1 MRAKSTRY
9 AKFKWRKNMFRWI
22 NFSSA
27 ASALL
32 ATTLLASP
40 AFAWNFDDAT
50 CAPTEAY
57 EVDAIPIPQVM
68 LMLDQS
74 GSMAQNNKWAQAV
87 NAIDTLT
94 ADMNSTPPNT
104 LHFGL
109 GLFTTN
115 SSGSE
120 LRIDIKVDA
129 AANNHTAIMDEL
141 DDAVPNGGT
150 PIGSAILAIKNSQT
164 IQGAPGSA
172 AGILITDGEPD
183 RGSHGTHEELR
194 EFALEAACE
203 HRAVAPLYVVGF
215 GDGTDEDFN
224 NALAAAGGTGTCEN
238 GGDPCAP
245 GSRQYDAGYWDD
257 RCEGSI
263 QADNST
269 ALENALNQLADE
281 LACTFDI
288 EALTGTP
295 ANPEW
300 DDPAQGCTN
309 YDCLKIQLNGSIGG
323 RIYHESST
331 LQPTGWKWASSNHTE
346 IRLLGSSCTTLR
358 NGGLADPS
366 GPDIV
371 VTRAC
376 MCVAPTG
383 NDCGASDMVPAPG
396 TCECPVGTWTC
407 TQGVDFCAPKDQCG
421 QPRIG
426 EGESCD
432 NGQLGVCTRTGQT
445 VCDNSLNLS
454 CSAPHITPPENPE
467 VTCDGLD
474 NDCNGSVDD
483 VEWDGD
489 ICNPATMEATG
500 PGPNA
505 GDGIT
510 NRCGIGKA
518 SCVEAVAYCDALA
531 PMPEV
536 CNGLDDDCDGVTD
549 NLDDSWSNP
558 AFADMSLDGKYA
570 PAACFQSNI
579 CVCPDGPDNI
589 EGETYEAYLQGWANG
604 LAEPNPTCICGVG
617 LNP

>member
-1 MRAKSTRY
+1 MS
-9 AKFKWRKNMFRWI
+9 RWI
-22 NFSSA
+22 KFSST

-32 ATTLLASP
+32 ATTLLAAP

-50 CAPTEAY
+50 CAPTEEY
-57 EVDAIPIPQVM
+57 EADAIAIPQALV
-68 LMLDQS
+68 MLDQS
-74 GSMAQNNKWAQAV
+74 YSMLSDNKWNQAV
-87 NAIDTLT
+87 AAINTLT
-94 ADMNSTPPNT
+94 HDMNSTDPNA

-109 GLFTTN
+109 GLFTTRGTN
-115 SSGSE
+115 NDQLDIHIPVEAASNTHNTIMAE
-120 LRIDIKVDA
+120 LSALSPQGR
-129 AANNHTAIMDEL
+129 
-141 DDAVPNGGT
+141 T
-150 PIGSAILAIKNSQT
+150 PIAKAIEAMKDSNT
-164 IQGAPGSA
+164 IQNAPGSA

-183 RGSHGTHEELR
+183 RVGWSGSTLR
-194 EFALEAACE
+194 NNSLRAACE

-238 GGDPCAP
+238 GGDPCAS
-245 GSRQYDAGYWDD
+245 GDRQYDAGYWDD

-263 QADNST
+263 QADDDT

-288 EALTGTP
+288 EALTGSP

-309 YDCLKIQLNGSIGG
+309 YDCLKIQLNGTANE
-323 RIYHESST
+323 RVYHESSSMN
-331 LQPTGWKWASSNHTE
+331 PTGWKWASSNHTE
-346 IRLLGSSCTTLR
+346 IRLLGSSCATLR
-358 NGGLADPS
+358 SGGLVDPS

-432 NGQLGVCTRTGQT
+432 NGQLGVCTRTGET
-445 VCDNSLNLS
+445 VCDDRLNLS

-474 NDCNGSVDD
+474 NDCNGTVDD

-489 ICNPATMEATG
+489 ICNPATMQPTG

-505 GDGIT
+505 GAGIT

-518 SCVEAVAYCDALA
+518 SCVDAVAYCDALA

-536 CNGLDDDCDGVTD
+536 CNGLDDDCDGVID
-549 NLDDSWSNP
+549 NLSTSWSNP
-558 AFADMSLDGKYA
+558 AFAEMSLEGKYT
-570 PAACFQSNI
+570 PAACFQSDV
-579 CVCPDGPDNI
+579 CVCPDGPDSI
-589 EGETYEAYLQGWANG
+589 EGETFPSYLEGWANG
-604 LAEPNPTCICGVG
+604 SGEPDPTCICGVG
-617 LNP
+617 LAP